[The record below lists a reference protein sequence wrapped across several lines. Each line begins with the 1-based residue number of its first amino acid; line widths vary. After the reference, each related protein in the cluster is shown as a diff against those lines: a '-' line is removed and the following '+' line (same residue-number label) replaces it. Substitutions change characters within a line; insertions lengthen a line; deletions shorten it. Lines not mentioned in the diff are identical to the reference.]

1 MDRLVIRLEC
11 EVIERPGELLRH
23 YVKHH
28 AYAAYDRDGIPAP
41 GEDPDTLTDRQR
53 QAVNGWR
60 GMRMAPF
67 EPAAFWERWGG
78 CPLPEIQSIPR
89 DLDLIDGRDDDEVEA
104 GIEAIHTLFSR
115 MAEPGDGDVYP
126 TKALHLLRPRFVAIS
141 DRRVRSLLCIHETS
155 ATAKRAADVQRAVRR
170 VGQANKPVLTQLQAD
185 ASSWDEVETPLSK
198 ARILDMVLWVHASR
212 SATSRGAAATE
223 PPEEIPQEVAMT
235 DGLNASEHGRVGQ
248 WHLEQAILT
257 ILRRAGTWQSARQIS
272 DAAGLYWSQR
282 ETFRLVHTVL
292 NKLCHESRVTYQRN
306 DRYRIS
312 D

>member
-1 MDRLVIRLEC
+1 MD
-11 EVIERPGELLRH
+11 GEKRS
-23 YVKHH
+23 
-28 AYAAYDRDGIPAP
+28 PA
-41 GEDPDTLTDRQR
+41 R
-53 QAVNGWR
+53 
-60 GMRMAPF
+60 
-67 EPAAFWERWGG
+67 FWADWGNRR
-78 CPLPEIQSIPR
+78 LPEIQSIPP
-89 DLDLIDGRDDDEVEA
+89 DLDLIDGRAAEVEP
-104 GIEAIHTLFSR
+104 GIKVIHTLVSE
-115 MAEPGDGDVYP
+115 MAKLYRVRDVLP
-126 TKALHLLRPRFVAIS
+126 TKTLHLLRPQFVAIS
-141 DRRVRSLLCIHETS
+141 DSLVRPLLCIREPSCTL
-155 ATAKRAADVQRAVRR
+155 APNLRWAAQAAAVQRACPPRR
-170 VGQANKPVLTQLQAD
+170 ASERAGVDRTTSLY

-212 SATSRGAAATE
+212 SATSRGAAAAE